1 MKISENVYCKILR
14 MPELPDLQVFS
25 YNLAKLFKGKKL
37 VKLNVVNGKRIRTP
51 AAKLRKACEKSVLN
65 DVYREGKELR
75 FEFRNGNIIGLHL
88 MLHGAL
94 KVFEKKNDA
103 KFTIAELLFDN
114 GKGLAITDFQGMATI
129 YLNPKEKDAPDAL
142 SPAVNKKYL
151 AEKLNSKGNI
161 KKLLMDQHVIRGIG
175 NAYADEI
182 LWDAKISP
190 LSVAN
195 KIPATK
201 VARLGKSI
209 KTVLKKAEKQI
220 RKEHPD
226 LISGEIRDFLGVH
239 NSRKKESPGGSKIKN
254 VVIGGRKTYYTDE
267 QEVYK

>member
-1 MKISENVYCKILR
+1 

-37 VKLNVVNGKRIRTP
+37 VRLNVVNGKRIRTP
-51 AAKLRKACEKSVLN
+51 ITKLKKACEKATLK

-75 FEFRNGNIIGLHL
+75 FEFKNGNILGLHL

-114 GKGLAITDFQGMATI
+114 GRGLAITDFQGMATI
-129 YLNPKEKDAPDAL
+129 YLNPQQKDAPDAL
-142 SPAVNKKYL
+142 SPAVNKSYL
-151 AEKLNSKGNI
+151 SQKLNSKANI
-161 KKLLMDQHVIRGIG
+161 KNVLMDQHVIRGIG

-190 LSVAN
+190 FSVAN
-195 KIPATK
+195 KIPAPKIT
-201 VARLGKSI
+201 RLGKSI

-220 RKEHPD
+220 LKKHPD
-226 LISGEIRDFLGVH
+226 LISGEIRDFLGIH
-239 NSRKKESPGGSKIKN
+239 NSKKKESPGGAKIRN